1 MDNRQHSKKSKS
13 ISTKE
18 FRSKIWAD
26 LLDPIKAWQRAIS
39 GAFAPNYY
47 QGTVPDKVKSRRRAK
62 NKVAR
67 KSRRINR
74 QRAKR

>member
-1 MDNRQHSKKSKS
+1 MDNRQHSKKAPRMTRSQKLIAALTKSK
-13 ISTKE
+13 
-18 FRSKIWAD
+18 R
-26 LLDPIKAWQRAIS
+26 AWQDAI
-39 GAFAPNYY
+39 GQALAPNYY
-47 QGTVPDKVKSRRRAK
+47 QGTVPDKVKARRRAK